1 MGMVYDGLH
10 DVTEKVS
17 YDETHN
23 KIIVVRSQDVS
34 QYLKQNKAERD
45 ATPEF
50 GKYKGFLP
58 KAASIPVN
66 VIDMMY
72 RGQCCTDGVRYNL
85 LSPDPEERR
94 RALMH
99 VQSAHKHL
107 MTVNGTPF
115 AKKRASWQ

>member
-1 MGMVYDGLH
+1 MMNDGLH
-10 DVTEKVS
+10 DITEKVS

-23 KIIVVRSQDVS
+23 KIIVVRAQDVS
-34 QYLKQNKAERD
+34 QYLRQNKAERD

-58 KAASIPVN
+58 KAMSIPVN

-72 RGQCCTDGVRYNL
+72 RGQCCTDGKRYNL

-99 VQSAHKHL
+99 VQTEHKAL
-107 MTVNGTPF
+107 MTVTGKPF
-115 AKKRASWQ
+115 SKKRASWR